1 MKNSILLLKTLLL
14 STSSRNIYRHTR
26 DKKKNIWSF
35 SSIRMNGEC
44 TETKML
50 INIPHKWLW
59 TLIHDR
65 INTEVCI
72 CFFSNFL

>member
-1 MKNSILLLKTLLL
+1 MMDPTTHRHKGLL
-14 STSSRNIYRHTR
+14 SYQGQ
-26 DKKKNIWSF
+26 KEKYMELFKYQ
-35 SSIRMNGEC
+35 NGEC
-44 TETKML
+44 SEETKML
-50 INIPHKWLW
+50 INIIPHKWLW